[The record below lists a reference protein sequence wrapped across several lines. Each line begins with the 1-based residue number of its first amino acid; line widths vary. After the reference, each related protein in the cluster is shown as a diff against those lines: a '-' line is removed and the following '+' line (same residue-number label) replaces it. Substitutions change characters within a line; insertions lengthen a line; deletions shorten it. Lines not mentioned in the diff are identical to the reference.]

1 MKFTTKK
8 LLLMALA
15 TLVSVLALLVWP
27 AQAQAPAP
35 TMTMPVES
43 SKSGSAG
50 SQDMQKS
57 MMSGMDKMQKMPMS
71 GNTDEDF
78 AMMLKMHHQQGVEMA
93 QVELKNGKSPVMK
106 KMAKKIITAQN
117 KEIAQFDQWLTKQK

>member
-1 MKFTTKK
+1 MKFTTQK
-8 LLLMALA
+8 LVLMTLA
-15 TLVSVLALLVWP
+15 MPVSVLALLAWP
-27 AQAQAPAP
+27 AQAQAP
-35 TMTMPVES
+35 TMTMPMES

-71 GNTDEDF
+71 GNTDKDF
-78 AMMLKMHHQQGVEMA
+78 AMMMKMHHQQGVEMA

-106 KMAKKIITAQN
+106 KMAKKIISTQN
-117 KEIAQFDQWLTKQK
+117 KEISQFDQWLAKQ